1 METSNIT
8 VTGADQGEK
17 LSIAGGNYRILIAGE
32 DTEDRFAVIEMMIP
46 PGAGPAPHAHPDIQ
60 ETFYVAEGE
69 VEFRTEAG
77 KQLAASGAYIN
88 IPFNGGAH
96 AFKNISDTPAR
107 LVCTVT
113 PAGLERLFREISG
126 LNPQDVRAVAAKYV
140 QKLYPPDYLD

>member
-1 METSNIT
+1 METANIT
-8 VTGADQGEK
+8 ITTADQGEQ
-17 LSIAGGNYRILIAGE
+17 LSIAGSNYRFLITGE
-32 DTEDRFAVIEMMIP
+32 ETGNRFAVIEMMVP

-60 ETFYVAEGE
+60 ETFYVAGGE

-77 KQLAASGAYIN
+77 KQVATSGAFVN
-88 IPFNGGAH
+88 IPFNGGVH
-96 AFKNISDTPAR
+96 AFKNISNSPAL

-126 LNPQDVRAVAAKYV
+126 LSPQDIRAVAEKYI

>member
-8 VTGADQGEK
+8 ITAADQGEQ
-17 LSIAGGNYRILIAGE
+17 LSIAGGKYRILISGE
-32 DTEDRFAVIEMMIP
+32 ETENRFAVIEMLVP
-46 PGAGPAPHAHPDIQ
+46 PGAGPAPHVHPDIH
-60 ETFYVAEGE
+60 ETFYVADGE

-77 KQLAASGAYIN
+77 KQLAGTGAYIN
-88 IPFNGGAH
+88 IPFNGGVH

-113 PAGLERLFREISG
+113 PAGLERLFREVSG
-126 LNPQDVRAVAAKYV
+126 LGPQEARAISAKYV